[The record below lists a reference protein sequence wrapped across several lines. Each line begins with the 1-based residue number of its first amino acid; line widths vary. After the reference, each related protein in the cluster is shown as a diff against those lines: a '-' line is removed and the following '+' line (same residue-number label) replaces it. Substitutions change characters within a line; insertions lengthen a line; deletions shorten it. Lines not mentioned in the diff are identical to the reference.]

1 MISGLDINRQGTSPL
16 KFPRTKRNK
25 IVQVGTSFQAG
36 KMVPIAAIPLL
47 REDSV
52 RNGRVRINLQL
63 QETAEVIL
71 NPIRV
76 DVRAYLVSH
85 LCDPRFEK
93 SIDQLNRS
101 YAGIPQID
109 GGDVVP
115 FIETHAYGTFG
126 SKAVYKALGLHAASA
141 KLVNTWYLKAF
152 NLIWNFR
159 AANRSADLTPRSLT
173 DATLAPAFWNHSR
186 FAHIKPDFDAA
197 LAEGEVALNVVYDQL
212 NIVGT
217 APVVQ
222 SGSAF
227 KLMPGTTDAAARSLT
242 MTSAGTGTAWSTGA
256 TTTTSDTRYH
266 SGLAVDISNIAAE
279 LATGGITISLAN
291 IDLARRTQAFAKLR
305 EQYDGHLTGDALD
318 DWLVDEYLMNGV
330 AIPDLAWTQP
340 ILLAHQSTVFA
351 QGIRYAT
358 DSGNL
363 DESATNGSTFV
374 DLPIRLPKGQRVNS
388 GGVIMIVAEVLPEQM
403 FERQRDP
410 YFHSTEV
417 TDWPEAL
424 RDTLDPQK
432 VEEVFN
438 SQIDTSHATPN
449 AVFGFAPM
457 NWEWDMR
464 FPALGGRFAKA
475 TADQTFDE
483 DRMRFWA
490 QEVVNPTLS
499 ASFYICQD
507 LHQNVFLNG
516 GTAGAWTDVVD
527 AYALGNVVIEGNTQ
541 FGPAL
546 IEANGNYEAV
556 ADKAPNDRI
565 EQED

>member
-1 MISGLDINRQGTSPL
+1 MISGLDLNRQGTSPL

-36 KMVPIAAIPLL
+36 KMVPIAYVPLL
-47 REDSV
+47 REDAV
-52 RNGRVRINLQL
+52 RNGRVRFNFQL
-63 QETAEVIL
+63 QETAEIIL

-93 SIDQLNRS
+93 SMDQLNRS
-101 YAGIPQID
+101 YAGQPQVE

-115 FIETHAYGTFG
+115 FIETHAMGTAG

-141 KLVNTWYLKAF
+141 KEVNTWPLKAY
-152 NLIWNFR
+152 NLIWNFL

-197 LAEGEVALNVVYDQL
+197 VAEGEVALNVVEGAL
-212 NIVGT
+212 PVRGIGLHGT
-217 APVVQ
+217 
-222 SGSAF
+222 
-227 KLMPGTTDAAARSLT
+227 LT
-242 MTSAGTGTAWSTGA
+242 SSYVNESVRVSAGAYGGDTVSMSGHTVEAVGPLGA
-256 TTTTSDTRYH
+256 GEAFMHVATNAGFPAIY
-266 SGLAVDISNIAAE
+266 AE
-279 LATGGITISLAN
+279 MIDKGITVSLAN
-291 IDLARRTQAFAKLR
+291 IELAKKTQAFARLR
-305 EQYDGHLTGDALD
+305 EQYDGHLEGAE
-318 DWLVDEYLMNGV
+318 VDEWIVDMLMNGLS
-330 AIPDLAWTQP
+330 IPDLAWTQP
-340 ILLAHQSTVFA
+340 ILLAQQSTMFS

-374 DLPIRLPKGQRVNS
+374 DLKVRMPKGQRINS
-388 GGVIMIVAEVLPEQM
+388 GGVIVFVAQVLPEQM
-403 FERQRDP
+403 WERQRDP

-449 AVFGFAPM
+449 AVFGYAPM

-464 FPALGGRFAKA
+464 FPQLGGRFFKA
-475 TADQTFDE
+475 AADQTFDE
-483 DRMRFWA
+483 DRQRFWA

-499 ASFYICQD
+499 ESFYICPD

-516 GTAGAWTDVVD
+516 GTAGAWTDVID
-527 AYALGNVVIEGNTQ
+527 AYALGNIVIDGNTQ

-546 IEANGNYEAV
+546 IEANGNYDAV
-556 ADKAPNDRI
+556 AAKAPTDRI
-565 EQED
+565 ESGE